1 MVVVDSTRTT
11 PDPRLPLR
19 DAAHVGTRVS
29 DKFADTASSSGRSY
43 RGFPRILQQ
52 RYVFLSPPSIRI
64 PPGLR
69 SSIYDRSLSH
79 CNDRNESREIHF
91 GDLDRIFEKST
102 SAYLSAVEI
111 KGALARILAREIL
124 RRKERKSAFK
134 MMYECV

>member
-52 RYVFLSPPSIRI
+52 RYVFLSPSIRI

-111 KGALARILAREIL
+111 KAALDDLLEFL
-124 RRKERKSAFK
+124 LEKF
-134 MMYECV
+134 